1 MWPQALPVPLSFLE
15 GPEATHPYLTS
26 VHMLQRMMQ
35 ERSVP
40 LGTHIYASL
49 ISACAIGESGSP
61 SKRLQRAQ
69 RLHSQML
76 GVLLLLCCCCCCSSA
91 CLHLSTICTER
102 CTVIWVCFAFAP

>member
-1 MWPQALPVPLSFLE
+1 MCDSRCCCQVFERHEP
-15 GPEATHPYLTS
+15 TCS
-26 VHMLQRMMQ
+26 VTVSVCILQSMMK

-61 SKRLQRAQ
+61 GKRLQRAQ

-76 GVLLLLCCCCCCSSA
+76 GALLLLVHCVLVYPHRSLCSA
-91 CLHLSTICTER
+91 
-102 CTVIWVCFAFAP
+102 

>member
-1 MWPQALPVPLSFLE
+1 
-15 GPEATHPYLTS
+15 
-26 VHMLQRMMQ
+26 MMK
-35 ERSVP
+35 ERSVL

-76 GVLLLLCCCCCCSSA
+76 GALLQHCMLVTPAHNLWAVHCS
-91 CLHLSTICTER
+91 LIEGR
-102 CTVIWVCFAFAP
+102 W